1 MWRNKKLT
9 RLTIL
14 PAMLLAAMTSL
25 AAPNEEQGKLLL
37 HKGDSLYRQGN
48 FEEAAIAYL
57 ISANEGNAEAQF
69 DIAYAYFNGEGI
81 ERDYASAAMWF
92 KRSARQNYAKAQYN
106 LAYCYMNGRG
116 VPRDYDKASDL
127 LHQSAN
133 NNYKRAQLT
142 LADCYANGILVEQ
155 NEKESQKWM
164 AMAANMQPEQPKTE
178 PAAPTAPATAPTT
191 PTTSTPSSPSTPSIP
206 STPSTPS
213 APAPTVQAPADKATE
228 KPDTKKET
236 LDGDFDIEVD
246 IPGMSST
253 PKPTAPAVVA
263 QPAAPQPATEQPTT
277 EQPTAPQPT
286 EEQPKP
292 RIIKGPAQI
301 QAEKENAANAEATK
315 PTEEKPAEETPT
327 PAPSAPTPVEQA
339 TPATQSTF
347 AAANSAPILKI
358 LYPEDQSMFH
368 TDQIKLKY
376 QLIAGN
382 CADSTRIVV
391 MVDGQRQPTT
401 RAVRAANTIDVDL
414 PRHDCTVMM
423 YAQNKNGNS
432 EPATIRLIR
441 EATSMELPKLFVVAI
456 GVGDYNDPKLPKLR
470 FTCKDAKDF
479 SKAIT
484 SKKGLPYEDVQVKIL
499 CDNEATR
506 ADIFEA
512 MEWLKQ
518 ESSPNDVCIFFFAGH
533 GMRDEKDR
541 FYFMPY
547 GCNTDKLYECF
558 SASDFRNEAEDIHGK
573 LIAFVDACYSGA
585 LFEGGRSAATTHFIE
600 QLKRSKNGMLL
611 YASSSSDTK
620 SREDESWENGAFTKA
635 LVEALNGAAKE
646 EHAEGLST
654 QELEHFLYKQV
665 RKLTDFKQTP
675 IFINP
680 SGIEHFNIFNYEK

>member
-116 VPRDYDKASDL
+116 VPRDYDKAFDL

-164 AMAANMQPEQPKTE
+164 AMAANLQPEQPKTE

-191 PTTSTPSSPSTPSIP
+191 PSTSAPSSPSTPSASSSP
-206 STPSTPS
+206 VPTPEPI
-213 APAPTVQAPADKATE
+213 VQAPANKATE

-246 IPGMSST
+246 IPGMNST
-253 PKPTAPAVVA
+253 PKPTAPVVVA
-263 QPAAPQPATEQPTT
+263 QPAAPQPTTDQPTT
-277 EQPTAPQPT
+277 EQPAAPKPA

-292 RIIKGPAQI
+292 RIIKGPTQI
-301 QAEKENAANAEATK
+301 LAEKE
-315 PTEEKPAEETPT
+315 
-327 PAPSAPTPVEQA
+327 A
-339 TPATQSTF
+339 TPAAQPTF
-347 AAANSAPILKI
+347 AAANSAPVLKI

-401 RAVRAANTIDVDL
+401 RAVRAANTIDIDL

-547 GCNTDKLYECF
+547 GCNTNKLYECF

>member
-164 AMAANMQPEQPKTE
+164 AMAANLQPEQPQTE

-191 PTTSTPSSPSTPSIP
+191 PSTSAPSSPSTPSASSSP
-206 STPSTPS
+206 VPTPEPI
-213 APAPTVQAPADKATE
+213 VQAPANKATE

-246 IPGMSST
+246 IPGMNST
-253 PKPTAPAVVA
+253 SQPTAPVVVA
-263 QPAAPQPATEQPTT
+263 QPAAPQPTT
-277 EQPTAPQPT
+277 EQPVAPKPT

-301 QAEKENAANAEATK
+301 LAEKE
-315 PTEEKPAEETPT
+315 
-327 PAPSAPTPVEQA
+327 A
-339 TPATQSTF
+339 TPAAQPTL
-347 AAANSAPILKI
+347 AAANSAPVLKI

-547 GCNTDKLYECF
+547 GCNTNKLYECF

>member
-116 VPRDYDKASDL
+116 VPRDYDKAFDL

-164 AMAANMQPEQPKTE
+164 AMAANLQPEQPKIE
-178 PAAPTAPATAPTT
+178 PAAPNTPSKPSIPSAPSDPST
-191 PTTSTPSSPSTPSIP
+191 PSTPSSPSTPSIP
-206 STPSTPS
+206 STPNIPTPE
-213 APAPTVQAPADKATE
+213 PIVQAPANKATE

-246 IPGMSST
+246 IPGMNST
-253 PKPTAPAVVA
+253 PQPTAPVVVA
-263 QPAAPQPATEQPTT
+263 QPAAPQPTT
-277 EQPTAPQPT
+277 EQPAAPKPA

-292 RIIKGPAQI
+292 RIIKGPTQI
-301 QAEKENAANAEATK
+301 LAEKE
-315 PTEEKPAEETPT
+315 
-327 PAPSAPTPVEQA
+327 A
-339 TPATQSTF
+339 TPAAQPTF
-347 AAANSAPILKI
+347 AAANSAPVLKI

-547 GCNTDKLYECF
+547 GCNTNKLYECF

>member
-164 AMAANMQPEQPKTE
+164 AMAANLQPEQPKTE
-178 PAAPTAPATAPTT
+178 PAAPD
-191 PTTSTPSSPSTPSIP
+191 
-206 STPSTPS
+206 TPSTPT
-213 APAPTVQAPADKATE
+213 PEPIVQAPANKATE

-246 IPGMSST
+246 IPGMNST
-253 PKPTAPAVVA
+253 PKPTAPVVVA
-263 QPAAPQPATEQPTT
+263 QPAAPQPAAPQPAAPQPTTDQPTT
-277 EQPTAPQPT
+277 EQPAAPQPA

-292 RIIKGPAQI
+292 RIIKGPTQI
-301 QAEKENAANAEATK
+301 LTEKE
-315 PTEEKPAEETPT
+315 
-327 PAPSAPTPVEQA
+327 A
-339 TPATQSTF
+339 TPAAQPTL
-347 AAANSAPILKI
+347 AAANSAPVLKI

-547 GCNTDKLYECF
+547 GCNTNKLYECF

>member
-164 AMAANMQPEQPKTE
+164 AMAANLQPEQPKTE

-191 PTTSTPSSPSTPSIP
+191 PSTSAPSSPSTPSIP
-206 STPSTPS
+206 STPNIPTPEPIVQTS
-213 APAPTVQAPADKATE
+213 ANKATE

-246 IPGMSST
+246 IPGMNST
-253 PKPTAPAVVA
+253 PKPTAPVVVA
-263 QPAAPQPATEQPTT
+263 QPAAPQPTT
-277 EQPTAPQPT
+277 EQPAAPKPT

-301 QAEKENAANAEATK
+301 LAEKEV
-315 PTEEKPAEETPT
+315 T
-327 PAPSAPTPVEQA
+327 PAAQPTL
-339 TPATQSTF
+339 
-347 AAANSAPILKI
+347 AAANSAPVLKI

-547 GCNTDKLYECF
+547 GCNTNKLYECF

>member
-25 AAPNEEQGKLLL
+25 AAPNEEPGKLLL

-116 VPRDYDKASDL
+116 VPRDYDKAFDL

-164 AMAANMQPEQPKTE
+164 AMAANLQPEQPKTE
-178 PAAPTAPATAPTT
+178 PAAPNT
-191 PTTSTPSSPSTPSIP
+191 PSTPSIP
-206 STPSTPS
+206 STPNIPTPE
-213 APAPTVQAPADKATE
+213 PIVQAPANKATE

-246 IPGMSST
+246 IPGMTST
-253 PKPTAPAVVA
+253 SQPTAPVVVA
-263 QPAAPQPATEQPTT
+263 QPDAPQPTT
-277 EQPTAPQPT
+277 EQPAAPKPT

-301 QAEKENAANAEATK
+301 LTEKE
-315 PTEEKPAEETPT
+315 
-327 PAPSAPTPVEQA
+327 A
-339 TPATQSTF
+339 TPAAQPTL
-347 AAANSAPILKI
+347 AAANSAPVLKI

-558 SASDFRNEAEDIHGK
+558 SASDFRNEAEDVHGK

-646 EHAEGLST
+646 EHDEGLST

>member
-116 VPRDYDKASDL
+116 VPRDYDKAFDL

-164 AMAANMQPEQPKTE
+164 AMAANLQPEQPKTE
-178 PAAPTAPATAPTT
+178 PAAPNT
-191 PTTSTPSSPSTPSIP
+191 PSTPSIPSAPNTPSSPNTPSTPSIP

-213 APAPTVQAPADKATE
+213 IPSTPNIPTPEPIVQAPANKATE

-246 IPGMSST
+246 IPGMNST
-253 PKPTAPAVVA
+253 PQPTAPVVVA
-263 QPAAPQPATEQPTT
+263 QPAAPQPTT
-277 EQPTAPQPT
+277 EQPAAPKPA

-292 RIIKGPAQI
+292 RIIKGPAHI
-301 QAEKENAANAEATK
+301 LAEKE
-315 PTEEKPAEETPT
+315 
-327 PAPSAPTPVEQA
+327 A
-339 TPATQSTF
+339 TPAAQPIL
-347 AAANSAPILKI
+347 AAANSAPVLKI

-547 GCNTDKLYECF
+547 GCNTNKLYECF

>member
-1 MWRNKKLT
+1 
-9 RLTIL
+9 
-14 PAMLLAAMTSL
+14 MLLAAMTSL

-116 VPRDYDKASDL
+116 VPRDYDKAFDL

-164 AMAANMQPEQPKTE
+164 AMAANLQPEQPKTE

-191 PTTSTPSSPSTPSIP
+191 PSTSAPSSPSTPSASSSP
-206 STPSTPS
+206 VPTPEPI
-213 APAPTVQAPADKATE
+213 VQAPANKATE

-246 IPGMSST
+246 IPGMNST
-253 PKPTAPAVVA
+253 PKPTAPVVVA
-263 QPAAPQPATEQPTT
+263 QPATPQPTTEQPAAPQPA
-277 EQPTAPQPT
+277 

-301 QAEKENAANAEATK
+301 LAEKE
-315 PTEEKPAEETPT
+315 
-327 PAPSAPTPVEQA
+327 A
-339 TPATQSTF
+339 TPAAQPTL
-347 AAANSAPILKI
+347 AAANSAPVLKI

-547 GCNTDKLYECF
+547 GCNTNKLYECF

>member
-116 VPRDYDKASDL
+116 VPRDYDKAFDL

-164 AMAANMQPEQPKTE
+164 AMAANLQPEQPKTE
-178 PAAPTAPATAPTT
+178 PAAPNT
-191 PTTSTPSSPSTPSIP
+191 PSTPSIPSAPNTPSSPNTPSTPSAPSTPSTPSIP
-206 STPSTPS
+206 STPNIPTPE
-213 APAPTVQAPADKATE
+213 PIVQAPANKATE

-246 IPGMSST
+246 IPGMNST
-253 PKPTAPAVVA
+253 PQPTAPVVVA
-263 QPAAPQPATEQPTT
+263 QPAAPQPTT
-277 EQPTAPQPT
+277 EQPVAPKPT

-292 RIIKGPAQI
+292 RIIKGPAHI
-301 QAEKENAANAEATK
+301 LAEKE
-315 PTEEKPAEETPT
+315 
-327 PAPSAPTPVEQA
+327 A
-339 TPATQSTF
+339 TPAAQPTL
-347 AAANSAPILKI
+347 AAANSAPVLKI

-547 GCNTDKLYECF
+547 GCNTNKLYECF

>member
-116 VPRDYDKASDL
+116 VPRDYDKAFDL

-164 AMAANMQPEQPKTE
+164 AMAANLQPEQPKTE

-191 PTTSTPSSPSTPSIP
+191 PSTSAPSSP

-213 APAPTVQAPADKATE
+213 ASSSPVPTPEPIVQDPANKATE

-246 IPGMSST
+246 IPGMNST
-253 PKPTAPAVVA
+253 PKPTAPVVVA
-263 QPAAPQPATEQPTT
+263 QPAAPQPTT
-277 EQPTAPQPT
+277 EQPAAPQPA

-292 RIIKGPAQI
+292 RIIKGPAHI
-301 QAEKENAANAEATK
+301 QAEKE
-315 PTEEKPAEETPT
+315 
-327 PAPSAPTPVEQA
+327 A
-339 TPATQSTF
+339 TPAAQPTL
-347 AAANSAPILKI
+347 AAANSAPVLKI

-547 GCNTDKLYECF
+547 GCNTNKLYECF

-680 SGIEHFNIFNYEK
+680 SGIEHFNIFNYGK

>member
-164 AMAANMQPEQPKTE
+164 AMAANLQPEQPKTE
-178 PAAPTAPATAPTT
+178 SAASNTPSTPSIPSAPSTPSTPSAP
-191 PTTSTPSSPSTPSIP
+191 STPSSPSTPS
-206 STPSTPS
+206 TPTPE
-213 APAPTVQAPADKATE
+213 PIVQAPANKATE

-246 IPGMSST
+246 IPGISST
-253 PKPTAPAVVA
+253 PTTSKPVVVA
-263 QPAAPQPATEQPTT
+263 QPAAPQPAAPQPAAPQPTT
-277 EQPTAPQPT
+277 EQPAAPKPT

-292 RIIKGPAQI
+292 RIIKGPAHI
-301 QAEKENAANAEATK
+301 LAEKE
-315 PTEEKPAEETPT
+315 
-327 PAPSAPTPVEQA
+327 A
-339 TPATQSTF
+339 TPAAQPTL
-347 AAANSAPILKI
+347 AAANSAPVLKI

-547 GCNTDKLYECF
+547 GCNTNKLYECF

>member
-164 AMAANMQPEQPKTE
+164 AMAANLQPEQPKTE
-178 PAAPTAPATAPTT
+178 SAAPNT
-191 PTTSTPSSPSTPSIP
+191 PSTPSIPSSPSTPSAPNTPSTPSAPSSPSTPSTPSIP
-206 STPSTPS
+206 STPNIPTPE
-213 APAPTVQAPADKATE
+213 PIVQAPANKATE
-228 KPDTKKET
+228 KPGTKKET

-246 IPGMSST
+246 IPGMNNTSQ
-253 PKPTAPAVVA
+253 PTAPVVVA
-263 QPAAPQPATEQPTT
+263 QPAAPQPTT
-277 EQPTAPQPT
+277 EQPAAPKPT

-301 QAEKENAANAEATK
+301 LAEKE
-315 PTEEKPAEETPT
+315 
-327 PAPSAPTPVEQA
+327 A
-339 TPATQSTF
+339 TPAAQPTL
-347 AAANSAPILKI
+347 AAANSAPVLKI

-547 GCNTDKLYECF
+547 GCNTNKLYECF

>member
-116 VPRDYDKASDL
+116 VPRDYDKAFDL

-164 AMAANMQPEQPKTE
+164 AMAANLQPEQPKTE

-191 PTTSTPSSPSTPSIP
+191 PSTSAPSSPSTPSTPSIP
-206 STPSTPS
+206 STPNIPTPE
-213 APAPTVQAPADKATE
+213 PIVQAPANKATE

-246 IPGMSST
+246 IPGISST
-253 PKPTAPAVVA
+253 PTTSKPVVVA
-263 QPAAPQPATEQPTT
+263 QPAAPQPAAPQPAAPQPTT
-277 EQPTAPQPT
+277 EQPAAPKPT

-292 RIIKGPAQI
+292 RIIKGPTQI
-301 QAEKENAANAEATK
+301 LAEKE
-315 PTEEKPAEETPT
+315 
-327 PAPSAPTPVEQA
+327 A
-339 TPATQSTF
+339 TPAAQPTF
-347 AAANSAPILKI
+347 AAANSAPVLKI

-547 GCNTDKLYECF
+547 GCNTNKLYECF

>member
-116 VPRDYDKASDL
+116 VPRDYDKAFDL

-164 AMAANMQPEQPKTE
+164 AMAANLQPEQPKTE
-178 PAAPTAPATAPTT
+178 PAAPNT
-191 PTTSTPSSPSTPSIP
+191 PSTPSIP
-206 STPSTPS
+206 SAPSAPSTPSTPNI
-213 APAPTVQAPADKATE
+213 PTPEPIVQAPANKATE

-246 IPGMSST
+246 IPGISST
-253 PKPTAPAVVA
+253 PTTSKPVVVA
-263 QPAAPQPATEQPTT
+263 QPAAPQPAAPQPAAPKPTEEQPK
-277 EQPTAPQPT
+277 PT

-292 RIIKGPAQI
+292 RIIKGPTQI
-301 QAEKENAANAEATK
+301 LAEKE
-315 PTEEKPAEETPT
+315 
-327 PAPSAPTPVEQA
+327 A
-339 TPATQSTF
+339 TPAAQPTL
-347 AAANSAPILKI
+347 AAANSAPVLKI

-547 GCNTDKLYECF
+547 GCNTNKLYECF

>member
-127 LHQSAN
+127 LHLSAN

-164 AMAANMQPEQPKTE
+164 AMAANLQPEQPQTE
-178 PAAPTAPATAPTT
+178 PAAPNT
-191 PTTSTPSSPSTPSIP
+191 PSTPSIP
-206 STPSTPS
+206 SAPNTPSSPNTPSTPS
-213 APAPTVQAPADKATE
+213 APSTPSTPTPEPIVQAPANKATE

-246 IPGMSST
+246 IPGISST
-253 PKPTAPAVVA
+253 PTTSKPVVVA
-263 QPAAPQPATEQPTT
+263 QPAAPQPAAPQPAAPQPTT
-277 EQPTAPQPT
+277 EKPAAPKPT

-292 RIIKGPAQI
+292 RIIKGPAHI
-301 QAEKENAANAEATK
+301 LAEKE
-315 PTEEKPAEETPT
+315 
-327 PAPSAPTPVEQA
+327 A
-339 TPATQSTF
+339 TPAAQPTF
-347 AAANSAPILKI
+347 AAANSAPVLKI

-547 GCNTDKLYECF
+547 GCNTNKLYECF

>member
-1 MWRNKKLT
+1 
-9 RLTIL
+9 
-14 PAMLLAAMTSL
+14 MLLAAMTSL

-116 VPRDYDKASDL
+116 VPRDYDKAFDL

-164 AMAANMQPEQPKTE
+164 AMAANLQPEQPKTE

-191 PTTSTPSSPSTPSIP
+191 PSTSAPSSPSTPSASNFP
-206 STPSTPS
+206 VPTPEPI
-213 APAPTVQAPADKATE
+213 VQAPANKATE

-246 IPGMSST
+246 IPGMNST
-253 PKPTAPAVVA
+253 PQPTAPVVVA
-263 QPAAPQPATEQPTT
+263 QPATPQPTTEQPAAPQPA
-277 EQPTAPQPT
+277 

-292 RIIKGPAQI
+292 RIIKGPTQI
-301 QAEKENAANAEATK
+301 LAEKE
-315 PTEEKPAEETPT
+315 
-327 PAPSAPTPVEQA
+327 A
-339 TPATQSTF
+339 TPAAQPTF
-347 AAANSAPILKI
+347 AAANSAPVLKI

-547 GCNTDKLYECF
+547 GCNTSKLYECF

>member
-164 AMAANMQPEQPKTE
+164 AMAANLQPEQPQTE
-178 PAAPTAPATAPTT
+178 PAAPNTPSTPSIPSAPNT
-191 PTTSTPSSPSTPSIP
+191 PITPSSPSTPS
-206 STPSTPS
+206 TPSTPNI
-213 APAPTVQAPADKATE
+213 PTPEPIVQASANKATE

-246 IPGMSST
+246 IPGISST
-253 PKPTAPAVVA
+253 PTTSKPVVVA
-263 QPAAPQPATEQPTT
+263 QPAAPQPAAPQPAAPQPTT
-277 EQPTAPQPT
+277 EQPAAPKPA

-301 QAEKENAANAEATK
+301 LTEKE
-315 PTEEKPAEETPT
+315 
-327 PAPSAPTPVEQA
+327 A
-339 TPATQSTF
+339 TPAAQPTL
-347 AAANSAPILKI
+347 AAANSAPVLKI

-547 GCNTDKLYECF
+547 GCNTNKLYECF

>member
-164 AMAANMQPEQPKTE
+164 AMAANLQPEQPKTE
-178 PAAPTAPATAPTT
+178 PAAPNT
-191 PTTSTPSSPSTPSIP
+191 PSTPSIPSIPSTPSSPSTPSIP
-206 STPSTPS
+206 TPEPI
-213 APAPTVQAPADKATE
+213 VQAPANKATE
-228 KPDTKKET
+228 KPDTKKDT

-246 IPGMSST
+246 IPGISST
-253 PKPTAPAVVA
+253 PTTSKPVVVA
-263 QPAAPQPATEQPTT
+263 QPAAPQPAAPQPTT
-277 EQPTAPQPT
+277 EQPAAPKPT

-292 RIIKGPAQI
+292 RIIKGPAHI
-301 QAEKENAANAEATK
+301 LAEKE
-315 PTEEKPAEETPT
+315 
-327 PAPSAPTPVEQA
+327 A
-339 TPATQSTF
+339 TPAAQPTF
-347 AAANSAPILKI
+347 AAANSAPVLKI

-391 MVDGQRQPTT
+391 MVDGQRQSTT

-518 ESSPNDVCIFFFAGH
+518 EASPNDVCIFFFAGH

>member
-116 VPRDYDKASDL
+116 VPRDYDKAFDL

-164 AMAANMQPEQPKTE
+164 AMAANLQPEQPKTE

-191 PTTSTPSSPSTPSIP
+191 PSTSTPSSPSTPS
-206 STPSTPS
+206 TPS
-213 APAPTVQAPADKATE
+213 ASSSPVPTPEPIVQAPANKATE

-246 IPGMSST
+246 IPGMNST
-253 PKPTAPAVVA
+253 PQPTAPVVVA
-263 QPAAPQPATEQPTT
+263 QPAAPQPTT
-277 EQPTAPQPT
+277 EQPAAPKPA

-292 RIIKGPAQI
+292 RIIKGPTQI
-301 QAEKENAANAEATK
+301 LTEKE
-315 PTEEKPAEETPT
+315 
-327 PAPSAPTPVEQA
+327 A
-339 TPATQSTF
+339 TPAAQPTF
-347 AAANSAPILKI
+347 AAANSAPVLKI

-547 GCNTDKLYECF
+547 GCNTNKLYECF

>member
-116 VPRDYDKASDL
+116 VPRDYDKAFDL

-164 AMAANMQPEQPKTE
+164 AMAANLQSEQPQTE
-178 PAAPTAPATAPTT
+178 PAAPNT
-191 PTTSTPSSPSTPSIP
+191 PSTPSIPSAPNTPSSPNTPSTPSAPSTPSTPSIP
-206 STPSTPS
+206 STPNIPTPE
-213 APAPTVQAPADKATE
+213 PIVQAPANKATE

-246 IPGMSST
+246 IPGMNST
-253 PKPTAPAVVA
+253 SQPTAPVVVA
-263 QPAAPQPATEQPTT
+263 QPAAPQPA
-277 EQPTAPQPT
+277 APQPAAPKPT

-301 QAEKENAANAEATK
+301 LTEKE
-315 PTEEKPAEETPT
+315 
-327 PAPSAPTPVEQA
+327 A
-339 TPATQSTF
+339 TPAAQPTL
-347 AAANSAPILKI
+347 AAANSAPVLKI

-547 GCNTDKLYECF
+547 GCNTSKLYECF

>member
-37 HKGDSLYRQGN
+37 QKGDSLYRQGN

-127 LHQSAN
+127 LHMSAN

-164 AMAANMQPEQPKTE
+164 AMAANLQPEQPKTE

-191 PTTSTPSSPSTPSIP
+191 PSTSAPSSP

-213 APAPTVQAPADKATE
+213 ASSSPVPTPEPIVQAPANKATE

-246 IPGMSST
+246 IPGMNST
-253 PKPTAPAVVA
+253 PKPTAPVVVA
-263 QPAAPQPATEQPTT
+263 QPAAPQPTT
-277 EQPTAPQPT
+277 EQPAAPKPA

-292 RIIKGPAQI
+292 RIIKGPTQI
-301 QAEKENAANAEATK
+301 LAEKE
-315 PTEEKPAEETPT
+315 
-327 PAPSAPTPVEQA
+327 A
-339 TPATQSTF
+339 TPAAQPTL
-347 AAANSAPILKI
+347 AAANSAPVLKI

-558 SASDFRNEAEDIHGK
+558 SASDFRNEAEDVHGK

>member
-116 VPRDYDKASDL
+116 VPRDYDKAFDL

-164 AMAANMQPEQPKTE
+164 AMAANLQPEQPKTE
-178 PAAPTAPATAPTT
+178 PAAPDT
-191 PTTSTPSSPSTPSIP
+191 PSTPSIP
-206 STPSTPS
+206 STPTPEPIVQD
-213 APAPTVQAPADKATE
+213 PANKATE

-246 IPGMSST
+246 IPGMNST
-253 PKPTAPAVVA
+253 PKPTAPVVVA
-263 QPAAPQPATEQPTT
+263 QPAAPQPAAPQPAAPQPTTDQPTT
-277 EQPTAPQPT
+277 EQPAAPKPA

-292 RIIKGPAQI
+292 RIIKGPTQI
-301 QAEKENAANAEATK
+301 LAEKE
-315 PTEEKPAEETPT
+315 
-327 PAPSAPTPVEQA
+327 A
-339 TPATQSTF
+339 TPAAQPIL
-347 AAANSAPILKI
+347 AAANSAPVLKI

-547 GCNTDKLYECF
+547 GCNTNKLYECF

>member
-1 MWRNKKLT
+1 
-9 RLTIL
+9 
-14 PAMLLAAMTSL
+14 MLLAAMTSL

-116 VPRDYDKASDL
+116 VPRDYDKAFDL

-164 AMAANMQPEQPKTE
+164 AMAANLQPEQPKTE

-191 PTTSTPSSPSTPSIP
+191 PSTSAPSSPSTPSIP

-213 APAPTVQAPADKATE
+213 IPTPEPIVQAPANKATE

-246 IPGMSST
+246 IPGMNST
-253 PKPTAPAVVA
+253 PKPTAPVVVA
-263 QPAAPQPATEQPTT
+263 QPAAPQPTT
-277 EQPTAPQPT
+277 EQPAAPKPT

-292 RIIKGPAQI
+292 RIIKGPAQTL
-301 QAEKENAANAEATK
+301 AEKE
-315 PTEEKPAEETPT
+315 
-327 PAPSAPTPVEQA
+327 A
-339 TPATQSTF
+339 TPAAQPTL
-347 AAANSAPILKI
+347 AAANSVPVLKI

-547 GCNTDKLYECF
+547 GCNTNKLYECF

>member
-116 VPRDYDKASDL
+116 VPRDYDKAFDL
-127 LHQSAN
+127 LHLSAN

-164 AMAANMQPEQPKTE
+164 AMAANLQPEQPQTE
-178 PAAPTAPATAPTT
+178 PAAPNT
-191 PTTSTPSSPSTPSIP
+191 PSTPSIPSAPSTPSTPNTPSIP

-213 APAPTVQAPADKATE
+213 APTPEPIVQAPANKATE
-228 KPDTKKET
+228 KPGTKKET

-246 IPGMSST
+246 IPGISST
-253 PKPTAPAVVA
+253 PTTSKPVVVA
-263 QPAAPQPATEQPTT
+263 QPAAPQPTTEQPTT
-277 EQPTAPQPT
+277 EQPSAPQPT

-301 QAEKENAANAEATK
+301 QAEKENAANAETTK
-315 PTEEKPAEETPT
+315 PTEEKPAVETTAQPT
-327 PAPSAPTPVEQA
+327 L
-339 TPATQSTF
+339 
-347 AAANSAPILKI
+347 AAANSAPVLKI

-547 GCNTDKLYECF
+547 GCNTNKLYECF

>member
-116 VPRDYDKASDL
+116 VPRDYDKAFDL

-164 AMAANMQPEQPKTE
+164 AMAANLQSEQPQTE
-178 PAAPTAPATAPTT
+178 PAAPNTPSTPSIPSAPNT
-191 PTTSTPSSPSTPSIP
+191 PITPSSPSTPS
-206 STPSTPS
+206 TPSTPNI
-213 APAPTVQAPADKATE
+213 PTPEPIVQAPANKATE

-246 IPGMSST
+246 IPGMNST
-253 PKPTAPAVVA
+253 PQPTAPVVVA
-263 QPAAPQPATEQPTT
+263 QPAAPQPA
-277 EQPTAPQPT
+277 APQPAAPKPT

-292 RIIKGPAQI
+292 RIIKGPAHI
-301 QAEKENAANAEATK
+301 LAEKE
-315 PTEEKPAEETPT
+315 
-327 PAPSAPTPVEQA
+327 A
-339 TPATQSTF
+339 TPAAQPTF
-347 AAANSAPILKI
+347 AAANSAPVLKI

-547 GCNTDKLYECF
+547 GCNTNKLYECF

>member
-116 VPRDYDKASDL
+116 VPRDYDKAFDL

-164 AMAANMQPEQPKTE
+164 AMAANLQPEQPKTE
-178 PAAPTAPATAPTT
+178 PAAPNT
-191 PTTSTPSSPSTPSIP
+191 PSTPSIPSAPNTPSSPNTPSTPSAPSTPSTPSIP
-206 STPSTPS
+206 STPNIPTPE
-213 APAPTVQAPADKATE
+213 PIVQAPANKATE
-228 KPDTKKET
+228 KPGTKKET

-246 IPGMSST
+246 IPGMNST
-253 PKPTAPAVVA
+253 SQPTAPVVVA
-263 QPAAPQPATEQPTT
+263 QPAAPQPTT
-277 EQPTAPQPT
+277 EQPAAPKPT

-301 QAEKENAANAEATK
+301 LAEKE
-315 PTEEKPAEETPT
+315 
-327 PAPSAPTPVEQA
+327 A
-339 TPATQSTF
+339 TPAAQPTL
-347 AAANSAPILKI
+347 AAANSAPVLKI

-547 GCNTDKLYECF
+547 GCNTNKLYECF

>member
-116 VPRDYDKASDL
+116 VPRDYDKAFDL

-164 AMAANMQPEQPKTE
+164 AMAANLQPEQPQIE
-178 PAAPTAPATAPTT
+178 PAAPNTPSTPSIPSAPSAPST
-191 PTTSTPSSPSTPSIP
+191 PSTPSSPSTPS
-206 STPSTPS
+206 TPSTPNI
-213 APAPTVQAPADKATE
+213 PTPEPIVQAPANKATE

-246 IPGMSST
+246 IPGISST
-253 PKPTAPAVVA
+253 PTTSKPVVVA
-263 QPAAPQPATEQPTT
+263 QPDAPQPTTEQPAAPQPA
-277 EQPTAPQPT
+277 

-292 RIIKGPAQI
+292 RIIKGPTQI
-301 QAEKENAANAEATK
+301 LAEKE
-315 PTEEKPAEETPT
+315 
-327 PAPSAPTPVEQA
+327 A
-339 TPATQSTF
+339 TPAAQPTL
-347 AAANSAPILKI
+347 AAANSAPVLKI

-547 GCNTDKLYECF
+547 GCNTNKLYECF

>member
-164 AMAANMQPEQPKTE
+164 TMAANMQPEQPKTE
-178 PAAPTAPATAPTT
+178 PAAPTTPATAPTT
-191 PTTSTPSSPSTPSIP
+191 PTTSTTSTPSTPSAPSTPSSPSTPS
-206 STPSTPS
+206 TPSTPI
-213 APAPTVQAPADKATE
+213 APAPTVQAPANKATE

-236 LDGDFDIEVD
+236 LEGDFDIEVD
-246 IPGMSST
+246 IPGMSNT

-263 QPAAPQPATEQPTT
+263 QPTTEQPTT
-277 EQPTAPQPT
+277 EQPTAPQPA

-301 QAEKENAANAEATK
+301 QAEKENAANTEANK
-315 PTEEKPAEETPT
+315 PTEEKPAEETP
-327 PAPSAPTPVEQA
+327 A
-339 TPATQSTF
+339 TENIAD
-347 AAANSAPILKI
+347 NSAPVLKI

>member
-164 AMAANMQPEQPKTE
+164 AMAANLQPEQPKTE

-191 PTTSTPSSPSTPSIP
+191 PSTSAPSSPSTPSASSSP
-206 STPSTPS
+206 VPTPEPI
-213 APAPTVQAPADKATE
+213 VQAPANKATE

-246 IPGMSST
+246 IPGMNST
-253 PKPTAPAVVA
+253 PKPTAPVVVA
-263 QPAAPQPATEQPTT
+263 QPAAPQPTT
-277 EQPTAPQPT
+277 EQPAAPKPT

-292 RIIKGPAQI
+292 RIIKGPAHI
-301 QAEKENAANAEATK
+301 LAEKE
-315 PTEEKPAEETPT
+315 
-327 PAPSAPTPVEQA
+327 A
-339 TPATQSTF
+339 TPAAQPTL
-347 AAANSAPILKI
+347 AAANSAPVLKI

-547 GCNTDKLYECF
+547 GCNTNKLYECF

>member
-116 VPRDYDKASDL
+116 VPRDYDKAFDL
-127 LHQSAN
+127 LRLSAN

-164 AMAANMQPEQPKTE
+164 AMAANLQPEQPQTE
-178 PAAPTAPATAPTT
+178 PAAPNT
-191 PTTSTPSSPSTPSIP
+191 PSTPSIP
-206 STPSTPS
+206 SAPSAPSTPSTPNI
-213 APAPTVQAPADKATE
+213 PTPEPIVQAPANKATE

-246 IPGMSST
+246 IPGMNST
-253 PKPTAPAVVA
+253 PKPTAPVVVA
-263 QPAAPQPATEQPTT
+263 QPATPQPTT
-277 EQPTAPQPT
+277 EQPAAPKPT

-301 QAEKENAANAEATK
+301 LAEKE
-315 PTEEKPAEETPT
+315 
-327 PAPSAPTPVEQA
+327 A
-339 TPATQSTF
+339 TPAAQPTL
-347 AAANSAPILKI
+347 AAANSAPVLKI

-547 GCNTDKLYECF
+547 GCNTNKLYECF

>member
-116 VPRDYDKASDL
+116 VPRDYDKAFDL
-127 LHQSAN
+127 LHQSAT

-164 AMAANMQPEQPKTE
+164 AMAANLQPEQPKTE
-178 PAAPTAPATAPTT
+178 PAAPDT
-191 PTTSTPSSPSTPSIP
+191 PSTPSIP
-206 STPSTPS
+206 SIPSAPSTPNI
-213 APAPTVQAPADKATE
+213 PTPEPIVQAPANKATE

-246 IPGMSST
+246 IPGMNST
-253 PKPTAPAVVA
+253 PKPTAPVVVA
-263 QPAAPQPATEQPTT
+263 QPAAPQPTT
-277 EQPTAPQPT
+277 EQPAAPKPT

-292 RIIKGPAQI
+292 RIIKGPTQI
-301 QAEKENAANAEATK
+301 LAEKE
-315 PTEEKPAEETPT
+315 
-327 PAPSAPTPVEQA
+327 A
-339 TPATQSTF
+339 TPAAQPTL
-347 AAANSAPILKI
+347 AAANSAPVLKI

-547 GCNTDKLYECF
+547 GCNTNKLYECF

>member
-116 VPRDYDKASDL
+116 VPRDYDKAFDL

-164 AMAANMQPEQPKTE
+164 AMAANLQPEQPQIE
-178 PAAPTAPATAPTT
+178 PAAPNTPSTPSIPSAPST
-191 PTTSTPSSPSTPSIP
+191 PSTPSSPSTPS
-206 STPSTPS
+206 TPSTPNI
-213 APAPTVQAPADKATE
+213 PTPEPIVQAPANKATE

-246 IPGMSST
+246 IPGISST
-253 PKPTAPAVVA
+253 PTTSKPVVVA
-263 QPAAPQPATEQPTT
+263 QPAAPQPTT
-277 EQPTAPQPT
+277 EQPAAPKPT

-292 RIIKGPAQI
+292 RIIKGPAHI
-301 QAEKENAANAEATK
+301 LAEKE
-315 PTEEKPAEETPT
+315 
-327 PAPSAPTPVEQA
+327 A
-339 TPATQSTF
+339 TPAAQPTL
-347 AAANSAPILKI
+347 AAANSAPVLKI

-547 GCNTDKLYECF
+547 GCNTNKLYECF

-646 EHAEGLST
+646 EHAEDLST

-680 SGIEHFNIFNYEK
+680 S

>member
-164 AMAANMQPEQPKTE
+164 AMAANLQPEQPKTE
-178 PAAPTAPATAPTT
+178 PAAPNT
-191 PTTSTPSSPSTPSIP
+191 PSTPSIP
-206 STPSTPS
+206 SAPNTPSTSSTPIIPS
-213 APAPTVQAPADKATE
+213 TPNIPTPEPIVQAPANKATE

-246 IPGMSST
+246 IPGMNST
-253 PKPTAPAVVA
+253 SQPTAPVVVA
-263 QPAAPQPATEQPTT
+263 QPAAPQPA
-277 EQPTAPQPT
+277 APQPAAPKPA

-301 QAEKENAANAEATK
+301 LAEKE
-315 PTEEKPAEETPT
+315 
-327 PAPSAPTPVEQA
+327 A
-339 TPATQSTF
+339 TPAAQPTF
-347 AAANSAPILKI
+347 AAANSAPVLKI

-414 PRHDCTVMM
+414 PRHDCTMMM

-547 GCNTDKLYECF
+547 GCNTNKLYECF

>member
-164 AMAANMQPEQPKTE
+164 AMAANLQPEQPKTE

-206 STPSTPS
+206 SAPNTP
-213 APAPTVQAPADKATE
+213 APASTVQAPANKVTE

-236 LDGDFDIEVD
+236 LEGDFDIEVD

-253 PKPTAPAVVA
+253 PKPTAPA
-263 QPAAPQPATEQPTT
+263 PQPTTPQPTAPQPTT

-315 PTEEKPAEETPT
+315 PTEEKPAEETP
-327 PAPSAPTPVEQA
+327 A
-339 TPATQSTF
+339 TENIAD
-347 AAANSAPILKI
+347 NSAPVLKI

-484 SKKGLPYEDVQVKIL
+484 SKKGLPHEDVQVKIL

>member
-164 AMAANMQPEQPKTE
+164 AMAANLQPEQPKTE

-191 PTTSTPSSPSTPSIP
+191 PSTSAPSSPSTPSASSSP
-206 STPSTPS
+206 VPTPEPI
-213 APAPTVQAPADKATE
+213 VQAPANKATE

-246 IPGMSST
+246 IPGMNST
-253 PKPTAPAVVA
+253 PQPTAPVVVA
-263 QPAAPQPATEQPTT
+263 QPDAPQPTT
-277 EQPTAPQPT
+277 EQPAAPKPT

-292 RIIKGPAQI
+292 RIIKRPAHI
-301 QAEKENAANAEATK
+301 LAEKE
-315 PTEEKPAEETPT
+315 
-327 PAPSAPTPVEQA
+327 A
-339 TPATQSTF
+339 TPAAQPTL
-347 AAANSAPILKI
+347 AAANSAPVLKI

-547 GCNTDKLYECF
+547 GCNTNKLYECF